1 MADLNDDLN
10 FGISLEPND
19 AVVQQISNKPN
30 KSPQSKPF
38 HPQ

>member
-19 AVVQQISNKPN
+19 AFAKQISNTPN
-30 KSPQSKPF
+30 KSPQPKPF
-38 HPQ
+38 YPQ